1 MEKQKHIP
9 VRPQKIK
16 TKGYFEVE
24 IDTQNIKEGLLV
36 KKERENLKVLN
47 PYYYQHYDRIE
58 QKDIKSL

>member
-47 PYYYQHYDRIE
+47 PYYY
-58 QKDIKSL
+58 